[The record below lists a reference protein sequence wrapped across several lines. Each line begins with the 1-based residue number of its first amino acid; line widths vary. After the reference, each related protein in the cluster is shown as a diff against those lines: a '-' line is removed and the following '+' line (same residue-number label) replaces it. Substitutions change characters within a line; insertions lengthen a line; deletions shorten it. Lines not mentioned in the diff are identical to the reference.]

1 MTQIFHENP
10 PLSLYIHLPWCIKKC
25 PYCDFNSH
33 EILTSAFHEELYVN
47 ALIDDLNLE
56 LDRIRDRRIISIFI
70 GGGTPSLFSPESL
83 DRLLNSA
90 RTQLNLSSDLEV
102 TIEANPGAIEAE
114 KFREYR
120 ALGINRLSLGIQS
133 FDNQSLTSL
142 GRIHNSSEAKRAIEF
157 GKEAGFKNFNLD
169 LMFGL
174 PNQSIDDALSDL
186 KQAVDQ
192 SPTHVSWYQLTIEP
206 NTVFGSKPPKLPR
219 EDRIWTMQEKGAK
232 FLKENNFQQYEISSF
247 TRENHISIHNMNY
260 WQFGD
265 YIGIGA
271 GSHGKIT
278 NISSGKIER
287 YARHKIPERYIE
299 LVECNNAITKKKVL
313 EINEI
318 PLEFM
323 MNALRLTK
331 GIPTNLFLERTGLP
345 IELIK
350 EELLLAEDGDLLNH
364 YKNKIKPSLRGQR
377 YLNDLLQ
384 IFMK

>member
-33 EILTSAFHEELYVN
+33 EILTSAFREELYVN

-90 RTQLNLSSDLEV
+90 RTQLNLGSDIEV

-186 KQAVDQ
+186 KQAIDQ

-206 NTVFGSKPPKLPR
+206 NTVFASKPPKLPR

-278 NISSGKIER
+278 NISSGRIER
-287 YARHKIPERYIE
+287 YVRHKIPERYIE
-299 LVECNNAITKKKVL
+299 LVGCKNAITEKKVL

-364 YKNKIKPSLRGQR
+364 YKNKIKPSFRGQR

>member
-1 MTQIFHENP
+1 MTQIFHEDP

-33 EILTSAFHEELYVN
+33 EVLTSGFHEKLYLN
-47 ALIDDLNLE
+47 ALIDDLELE
-56 LDRIRDRRIISIFI
+56 LDRIRDRRIISIFL

-90 RTQLNLSSDLEV
+90 RTQLNLSSNIEV
-102 TIEANPGAIEAE
+102 TIEANPGAIEAK
-114 KFREYR
+114 KFGEYR
-120 ALGINRLSLGIQS
+120 AIGINRLSLGIQS
-133 FDNQSLTSL
+133 FSNQSLSLL
-142 GRIHNSSEAKRAIEF
+142 GRIHNSSEAKKAIEF

-206 NTVFGSKPPKLPR
+206 NTVFGSKPPKLPK
-219 EDRIWTMQEKGAK
+219 EDRIWSMQEEGAK
-232 FLKENNFQQYEISSF
+232 FLKENNYEQYEISSF
-247 TRENHISIHNMNY
+247 ARDNHISIHNMNY

-265 YIGIGA
+265 YLGIGA

-278 NISSGKIER
+278 NISNSKIER
-287 YARHKIPERYIE
+287 YIRHKIPARYIE
-299 LVECNNAITKKKVL
+299 LVECKNAITEKKVL
-313 EINEI
+313 ETNEI

-331 GIPTNLFLERTGLP
+331 GIPANLFLERTGLP
-345 IELIK
+345 IALIK
-350 EELLLAEDGDLLNH
+350 EELLLAEHGDLLNH